1 MTVRTTANVAKKWA
15 RDPAEGPQ
23 KPPRAADTLR
33 VFVAAT
39 HPSVAKTPKS
49 K

>member
-1 MTVRTTANVAKKWA
+1 MTVRTMAKVAKKWT

-23 KPPRAADTLR
+23 KPPGAADMLR

-39 HPSVAKTPKS
+39 HPSVAKTPES